1 MPIQLVSLQKK
12 TVRQYY
18 RPCAHMYNS
27 SKKRIM
33 KNNTMK
39 AKTTNYCM
47 VAKKRRKTKK
57 KKLGAWSLHTFF
69 CSFEILKL
77 QEKKMDF
84 SLINCFSFFTMNV
97 TFTTSS
103 FILLCLLKTVHI
115 RDLTNISLFSK
126 LFFLICLVVAVSITL
141 LSFISSFF
149 ISHFLRLTEVKPH
162 V

>member
-1 MPIQLVSLQKK
+1 
-12 TVRQYY
+12 
-18 RPCAHMYNS
+18 
-27 SKKRIM
+27 M
-33 KNNTMK
+33 KNNTME
-39 AKTTNYCM
+39 AKTTNYYM

-77 QEKKMDF
+77 HEKKKKMDF
-84 SLINCFSFFTMNV
+84 SLINCFSFFTLNV

-115 RDLTNISLFSK
+115 RDLMNISLFSK
-126 LFFLICLVVAVSITL
+126 LFFLICLVVAVSITI
-141 LSFISSFF
+141 LSSISCFF
-149 ISHFLRLTEVKPH
+149 ISHFLRLIEVKPQ

>member
-1 MPIQLVSLQKK
+1 
-12 TVRQYY
+12 
-18 RPCAHMYNS
+18 
-27 SKKRIM
+27 M

-39 AKTTNYCM
+39 AKTTNYYM

-77 QEKKMDF
+77 HDKKKMGF
-84 SLINCFSFFTMNV
+84 SLINCFFFFTLNV

-115 RDLTNISLFSK
+115 RDLMNISLFSK
-126 LFFLICLVVAVSITL
+126 LFFFNMSCCGC
-141 LSFISSFF
+141 FYYHSFF
-149 ISHFLRLTEVKPH
+149 YFMFFYFTFSEAHRGQTTSMINVD
-162 V
+162 